1 MFSLE
6 QEMLVNLKLQNTIK
20 DSDTMEFY
28 TPFNQYKFIIN
39 RYDSEINFE
48 YGNRYIIETEIYN
61 NLGTLLTKS
70 RMNESGILALLDN
83 MNVFLNN
90 YDFRKETNSIN
101 CNFGI
106 ELDFSSDIIRLVRT
120 DASFRLNEYVDIL
133 PQIFDEANQ
142 EIREIN
148 FDIIKYSPIYKTPV
162 NIVSF
167 KLSDT
172 EFKNLMFAYFFVSLI
187 DIDLIPQ
194 DESKVDNILRKS
206 FYNMQD

>member
-1 MFSLE
+1 
-6 QEMLVNLKLQNTIK
+6 
-20 DSDTMEFY
+20 
-28 TPFNQYKFIIN
+28 
-39 RYDSEINFE
+39 
-48 YGNRYIIETEIYN
+48 
-61 NLGTLLTKS
+61 
-70 RMNESGILALLDN
+70 MNESGILALLDN

-120 DASFRLNEYVDIL
+120 DASFRLNEYIDIL